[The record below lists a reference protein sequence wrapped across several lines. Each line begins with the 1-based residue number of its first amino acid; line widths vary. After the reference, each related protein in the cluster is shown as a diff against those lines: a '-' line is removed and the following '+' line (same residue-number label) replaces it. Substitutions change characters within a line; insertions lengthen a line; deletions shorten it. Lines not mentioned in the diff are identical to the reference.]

1 MDTLEQRLKNFA
13 DAIDL
18 KEPDKVPVS
27 MEVTGW
33 PLNYAGWTLAEAI
46 NDPINGAK
54 AYCKFMDDIPYDC
67 HILDFGYMSYPEIYK
82 ELGNNEFVMA
92 ADGVGIQ
99 HAQSNISFFP
109 DEDYEEV
116 ITDYINYTKEKR
128 VRQQYSI
135 YSLPKEEAY
144 EHLKRAAILF
154 RQLND
159 FSMGCNRILTEHGK
173 FAAIAVGRMAAGYG
187 SALNTLFDHL
197 RGMKNTLIDL
207 RRRPEQLDRLCD
219 VITRLND
226 RPFDMSMMDGLPFK
240 MGTTVYHSECFLSN
254 KQFEKYFLN
263 GFKEKWMPYMEQGL
277 KFFLKGEGSFMN
289 TLHYYD
295 DFPKGSM
302 VIMLEQDDPF
312 EVYKIIGGKHT
323 LIAGIPVEML
333 QNSTPQE
340 CVDYAKRCF
349 DTFAP
354 GGGFIFGNN
363 KPMLCARDAKEENVR
378 AVYEFA
384 DEYSRKK

>member
-33 PLNYAGWTLAEAI
+33 PLNYAGITLPEAV
-46 NDPINGAK
+46 NDPENGAK

-67 HILDFGYMSYPEIYK
+67 HILDFGYMSYPGVNA
-82 ELGNNEFVMA
+82 ELGNNDLVLA

-99 HAQSNISFFP
+99 HPQGNLSFFP

-116 ITDYINYTKEKR
+116 INDYVNYTTEKR
-128 VRQQYSI
+128 VRQKYSI

-144 EHLKRAAILF
+144 EHLKRAAILY
-154 RQLND
+154 RKLNT
-159 FSMGCNRILTEHGK
+159 FSMGCNRILEEKGK
-173 FAAIAVGRMAAGYG
+173 FTAVGVGRMAAGYG
-187 SALNTLFDHL
+187 SALNTLFDQL
-197 RGMKNTLIDL
+197 RGMRNTLIDL
-207 RRRPEQLDRLCD
+207 RRRPEQVDRLCA
-219 VITRLND
+219 VIEKLSE
-226 RPFDMSMMDGLPFK
+226 RPFDMHSMDGLPFK
-240 MGTTVYHSECFLSN
+240 MGTTVYHCECFISD

-289 TLHYYD
+289 TLKYYD

-312 EVYKIIGGKHT
+312 EVYKQIGGRHT
-323 LIAGIPVEML
+323 IIAGAPIELL
-333 QNSTPQE
+333 QNSTPE
-340 CVDYAKRCF
+340 KCVDYAKRCF

-384 DEYSRKK
+384 EEYSRK

>member
-33 PLNYAGWTLAEAI
+33 PLNYAGITLPEAVE
-46 NDPINGAK
+46 DPENGAK

-67 HILDFGYMSYPEIYK
+67 HILDFGYMSYPGVNA
-82 ELGNNEFVMA
+82 ELGNSDMVLA

-99 HAQSNISFFP
+99 HPQGKLSFFP

-116 ITDYINYTKEKR
+116 INDYVNYTTEKR
-128 VRQQYSI
+128 VRQKYSI

-144 EHLKRAAILF
+144 EHLKRAAILYGK
-154 RQLND
+154 LNR
-159 FSMGCNRILTEHGK
+159 FSMGCNRILSEKGK
-173 FAAIAVGRMAAGYG
+173 FAAVGVGRMAAGYT
-187 SALNTLFDHL
+187 SALNTLFDNL
-197 RGMKNTLIDL
+197 RGMRNTLIDL
-207 RRRPEQLDRLCD
+207 RRRPDQVDRLCA
-219 VITRLND
+219 VIEKLNE
-226 RPFDMSMMDGLPFK
+226 RPFDMHSMDGLPFK
-240 MGTTVYHSECFLSN
+240 MGTTVYHCECFISD
-254 KQFEKYFLN
+254 KQFEKYFLK
-263 GFKEKWMPYMEQGL
+263 GFEEKWMPYMEQGL

-289 TLHYYD
+289 TLKYYD
-295 DFPKGSM
+295 RFPKGSM

-312 EVYKIIGGKHT
+312 EVYKLIGGKHT
-323 LIAGIPVEML
+323 IIAGAPIELL
-333 QNSTPQE
+333 QNSTPE
-340 CVDYAKRCF
+340 KCVDYAKRCF

-384 DEYSRKK
+384 EEYSRK